1 MESKTLILYL
11 LLIIVSGC
19 TNVDHKRIVI
29 NNSKKTISVLDS
41 TFVIDS
47 VSISKFGKPK
57 FSISLKNKRL
67 GLNHLDLD
75 QSYSEYK
82 NYVNDLNTLQCN
94 DINLNLSIVIRKKGE
109 SVRVTQDMANNFEQN
124 PFIQVLFAK
133 YSPCSKGID
142 TIETSGFYK

>member
-1 MESKTLILYL
+1 MENKTLILYL

-19 TNVDHKRIVI
+19 TNVDHKKIII

-41 TFVIDS
+41 NFVIDS
-47 VSISKFGKPK
+47 FSISKFGKPK

-67 GLNHLDLD
+67 GSSYLDLN
-75 QSYSEYK
+75 QSYYEYK

-94 DINLNLSIVIRKKGE
+94 DINLNLSIIIRKKGE
-109 SVRVTQDMANNFEQN
+109 SVRVTQDIANNFKQS
-124 PFIQVLFAK
+124 PFIQILFAK
-133 YSPCSKGID
+133 YSPCSKETD